1 MPKVPQLDLKT
12 YTVQALSFE
21 ARNDFDPGID
31 LLSQVE
37 LGYSVEPHPE
47 GAPEFAAFLSIRLG
61 TEQLEKANLPYTVA
75 IRIAGVFQAARE
87 LKPLELESELVINA
101 LTILY
106 GVARGHVAQSTGV
119 GMYGKLVLPAVSFA
133 DLVEETRP
141 RTATAEA
148 SKKSPKSGKPLQRSK
163 AKRATRHKEQRK

>member
-21 ARNDFDPGID
+21 ARNDFNPEHD

-61 TEQLEKANLPYTVA
+61 TEQLEKPNLPYDVS

-87 LKPLELESELVINA
+87 LRPLETESELVVNA

-133 DLVEETRP
+133 DLVEEGKP
-141 RTATAEA
+141 KPPSAEV
-148 SKKSPKSGKPLQRSK
+148 SKRSPTKRKPVRGKKSQ
-163 AKRATRHKEQRK
+163 